1 MLLHFLIGLL
11 TGVLSGF
18 GIGGGSLLIL
28 YMTSFTEVNQYAAG
42 GINLLYF
49 LFCAPA
55 ALVSHIKNKLV
66 EKKAVLICTL
76 AGIPSSLLAA
86 WGAAVIDIS
95 LLRRSLRGVFAVY
108 RGEGAVLQKAGAG
121 KGRGIKDASTGGESC
136 P

>member
-1 MLLHFLIGLL
+1 MILHFAIGLL
-11 TGVLSGF
+11 TGILSGF

-28 YMTSFTEVNQYAAG
+28 YMTSFTDVNQYAAG

-86 WGAAVIDIS
+86 WAAAVIDVS
-95 LLRRSLRGVFAVY
+95 LLRRAFGVFLLY
-108 RGEGAVLQKAGAG
+108 I
-121 KGRGIKDASTGGESC
+121 GIKEIFCKKPEPEAQEKTAG
-136 P
+136 